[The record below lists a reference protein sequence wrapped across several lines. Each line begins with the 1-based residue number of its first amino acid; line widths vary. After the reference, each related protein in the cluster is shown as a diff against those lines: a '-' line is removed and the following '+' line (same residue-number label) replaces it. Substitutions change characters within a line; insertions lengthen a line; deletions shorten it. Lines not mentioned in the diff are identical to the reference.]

1 MPQSPLPELI
11 PNLEGTLAANMDLLK
26 ECRVRTVNVLF
37 VQGQRNP
44 RYFTFPHSLSAC
56 RLIWSGVADTC
67 IHDGDGRTTTAGP
80 TLLHLL

>member
-44 RYFTFPHSLSAC
+44 RYFTFPHSLSTCPWARPGPVLPGAAC
-56 RLIWSGVADTC
+56 SPAWKRASPAIVP
-67 IHDGDGRTTTAGP
+67 I
-80 TLLHLL
+80 